1 MWRSTGKLAV
11 NWREL
16 RGITARILVAISCL
30 FLPLERA
37 HAGKCS
43 KIRLS
48 ANCAGTPHAYRLK
61 QIHSGR
67 SANAN
72 SASKMLIR
80 LSENEMGSES
90 SRKILRKN
98 NALSGGIL
106 IRPADKQTAEILSQ
120 LGIPVLPGLPPII
133 IVLPED
139 NDKNDKIR

>member
-1 MWRSTGKLAV
+1 
-11 NWREL
+11 
-16 RGITARILVAISCL
+16 
-30 FLPLERA
+30 
-37 HAGKCS
+37 
-43 KIRLS
+43 
-48 ANCAGTPHAYRLK
+48 
-61 QIHSGR
+61 
-67 SANAN
+67 
-72 SASKMLIR
+72 MLIR